1 MQVAPLLEAAAWYL
15 RVGRFLHR
23 AIPFKPFLALHGI
36 WTDGPEVC
44 PEAMVVSH
52 QPCVQELVK
61 DVVLVKLSDVCAA
74 EAAVGAVFSRGG
86 RDEVRE
92 VSFDVN
98 LDAGSRP
105 LEVAEALKFV
115 CHELVVGR
123 VLQGQAVLKECP
135 DFFWPNAAMSAA
147 AGFGLAGLPAASGS
161 RSAAHRGGI
170 YRYQDALRPL
180 MRRWPRHGNRQ
191 GCGGQ
196 NAVAAGG

>member
-1 MQVAPLLEAAAWYL
+1 MVWSLLTRRIARRERCRSSRLEGGDGRRWLLFSSRAFSQPPL
-15 RVGRFLHR
+15 V
-23 AIPFKPFLALHGI
+23 
-36 WTDGPEVC
+36 DGT
-44 PEAMVVSH
+44 
-52 QPCVQELVK
+52 
-61 DVVLVKLSDVCAA
+61 VVLVKLSDVCAA
-74 EAAVGAVFSRGG
+74 EAAVGTVFSRGG